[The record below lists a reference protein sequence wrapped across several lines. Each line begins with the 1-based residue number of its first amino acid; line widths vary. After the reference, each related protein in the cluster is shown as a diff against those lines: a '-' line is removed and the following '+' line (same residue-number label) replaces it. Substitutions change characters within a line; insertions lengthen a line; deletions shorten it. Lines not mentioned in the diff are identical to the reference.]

1 MCHTEPLQ
9 VRLEAHPSK
18 VLTCAVVG
26 NQRLVFAGHVV
37 PERLLEVSVGLSVAS
52 LYHKFCGENVRQLCS
67 KAISAACHLHLFV
80 VVVA

>member
-1 MCHTEPLQ
+1 MCHAKPLL

-18 VLTCAVVG
+18 VLACAVVG

-37 PERLLEVSVGLSVAS
+37 TERLLEVSVRLGVAS
-52 LYHKFCGENVRQLCS
+52 LDHKLRGEDVSQLS
-67 KAISAACHLHLFV
+67 TKAIPAASHLHLFV